1 MNKLMTTLV
10 GATAVLSLVAF
21 AQGSAHAQRGN
32 GGGGFGG
39 GFGGQRGGGLMQ
51 MGLSNLPVDVL
62 VKGLKLTVD
71 QKTKVDD
78 VQKKIREAQR
88 AAFGGGNNPFGGG
101 AGGGNRPDP
110 AQLQEMMTKMQED
123 RKKNDAQIE
132 AVLTDDQK
140 KALPAFL
147 KDVQTFQTAQ
157 LPLAL
162 VGDLKLTDDQKTKMA
177 AVLTQIQKISQEKRQ
192 EAMDNQDFQS
202 LREIMTQTQTA
213 LKDKTRA
220 LLTAD
225 QKAMVE
231 KYEKENPNQGF
242 GGRGGRGGG
251 QGGPGGGGQGG
262 NGGGRGGRG
271 GNGGGNNGGGNPPP
285 TQNGNGAPPPRF

>member
-39 GFGGQRGGGLMQ
+39 FAGGFGGQRGGGMMQ

-110 AQLQEMMTKMQED
+110 AQLQEMMTKMQDE

-157 LPLAL
+157 LPLPL
-162 VGDLKLTDDQKTKMA
+162 IGDLKLTEDQKTKMA
-177 AVLTQIQKISQEKRQ
+177 AVVKQVQTISQEKRQ
-192 EAMDNQDFQS
+192 EAMDNQDFQA

-242 GGRGGRGGG
+242 GGRGGG
-251 QGGPGGGGQGG
+251 QGGPGGAGQGG
-262 NGGGRGGRG
+262 NGAGRGGRG
-271 GNGGGNNGGGNPPP
+271 GNGGGNPPP

>member
-1 MNKLMTTLV
+1 MTTLV

-62 VKGLKLTVD
+62 VKGLKLTDD

-177 AVLTQIQKISQEKRQ
+177 AVVTQIQKIAQEKRQ

-242 GGRGGRGGG
+242 GGRGGRGGA
-251 QGGPGGGGQGG
+251 PGAPGA
-262 NGGGRGGRG
+262 GGRGGRG
-271 GNGGGNNGGGNPPP
+271 GNGGGNPPP

>member
-1 MNKLMTTLV
+1 MTTLV

-21 AQGSAHAQRGN
+21 AQGSALAQRGN

-39 GFGGQRGGGLMQ
+39 GFGGFGGQRGGGMMQ
-51 MGLSNLPVDVL
+51 MGLSSLPVDVL
-62 VKGLKLTVD
+62 VKGLKLTDD

-110 AQLQEMMTKMQED
+110 AQLQEMMAKMQEE
-123 RKKNDAQIE
+123 RKKNDAQVE

-162 VGDLKLTDDQKTKMA
+162 ISDLKLTEDQKTKMA
-177 AVLTQIQKISQEKRQ
+177 AVVKQVQTISQEKRQ
-192 EAMDNQDFQS
+192 EAMDNQDFQA

-242 GGRGGRGGG
+242 GGF
-251 QGGPGGGGQGG
+251 
-262 NGGGRGGRG
+262 GGRGGRG
-271 GNGGGNNGGGNPPP
+271 GAPGAPGAGGQGGRGGRGGNGGGNPPP

>member
-39 GFGGQRGGGLMQ
+39 FAGGFGGQRGGGLMQ

-62 VKGLKLTVD
+62 VKGLKLTDD

-177 AVLTQIQKISQEKRQ
+177 AVVMQIQKIAQEKRQ

-242 GGRGGRGGG
+242 GGRGGRGGA
-251 QGGPGGGGQGG
+251 PGAPGAGGQ
-262 NGGGRGGRG
+262 GGRGGRG
-271 GNGGGNNGGGNPPP
+271 GNGGGNPPP
-285 TQNGNGAPPPRF
+285 TQTGNGAPPPRF

>member
-1 MNKLMTTLV
+1 
-10 GATAVLSLVAF
+10 
-21 AQGSAHAQRGN
+21 
-32 GGGGFGG
+32 
-39 GFGGQRGGGLMQ
+39 
-51 MGLSNLPVDVL
+51 
-62 VKGLKLTVD
+62 
-71 QKTKVDD
+71 
-78 VQKKIREAQR
+78 
-88 AAFGGGNNPFGGG
+88 
-101 AGGGNRPDP
+101 
-110 AQLQEMMTKMQED
+110 MMAKMQEE
-123 RKKNDAQIE
+123 RKKNDAQVE

-147 KDVQTFQTAQ
+147 KDVQTFQTSQ

-162 VGDLKLTDDQKTKMA
+162 IGDLKLTEDQKTKMA
-177 AVLTQIQKISQEKRQ
+177 AVVKQVQTISQEKRQ
-192 EAMDNQDFQS
+192 EAMDNQDFQA

-242 GGRGGRGGG
+242 GGF
-251 QGGPGGGGQGG
+251 
-262 NGGGRGGRG
+262 GGRGGRG
-271 GNGGGNNGGGNPPP
+271 GAPGAPGAGGQGGRGGRGGNGGGNPPP

>member
-1 MNKLMTTLV
+1 MTTLV

-21 AQGSAHAQRGN
+21 AQGSALAQRGN

-39 GFGGQRGGGLMQ
+39 GFGGFGGQRGGGMMQ
-51 MGLSNLPVDVL
+51 MGLSSLPVDVL
-62 VKGLKLTVD
+62 VKGLKLTDD

-101 AGGGNRPDP
+101 GNRPDP
-110 AQLQEMMTKMQED
+110 AQLQEMMTKMQEE
-123 RKKNDAQIE
+123 RKKNDAQVE

-162 VGDLKLTDDQKTKMA
+162 IGDLKLTEDQKTKMA
-177 AVLTQIQKISQEKRQ
+177 AVVKQVQTISQEKRQ
-192 EAMDNQDFQS
+192 EAMDNQDFQA

-242 GGRGGRGGG
+242 GGRGGRGGA
-251 QGGPGGGGQGG
+251 PGAPGAGGQ
-262 NGGGRGGRG
+262 GGRGGRG
-271 GNGGGNNGGGNPPP
+271 GNGGGNPPP

>member
-21 AQGSAHAQRGN
+21 AQGSALAQRGN

-62 VKGLKLTVD
+62 VKGLKLTDD

-177 AVLTQIQKISQEKRQ
+177 AVVTQIQKIAQEKRQ

-242 GGRGGRGGG
+242 GGRGGRGGA
-251 QGGPGGGGQGG
+251 PGAPGAGGQ
-262 NGGGRGGRG
+262 GGRGGRG
-271 GNGGGNNGGGNPPP
+271 GNGGGNPPP

>member
-1 MNKLMTTLV
+1 MTTLV

-62 VKGLKLTVD
+62 VKGLKLTDD

-177 AVLTQIQKISQEKRQ
+177 AVVTQIQKIAQEKRQ

-242 GGRGGRGGG
+242 GGRGGRGGA
-251 QGGPGGGGQGG
+251 PGAPGAGGQ
-262 NGGGRGGRG
+262 GGRGGRG
-271 GNGGGNNGGGNPPP
+271 GNGGGNPPP

>member
-62 VKGLKLTVD
+62 VKGLKLTDD

-177 AVLTQIQKISQEKRQ
+177 AVVTQIQKIAQEKRQ

-242 GGRGGRGGG
+242 GGRGGRGGA
-251 QGGPGGGGQGG
+251 PGAPGAGGQ
-262 NGGGRGGRG
+262 GGRGGRG
-271 GNGGGNNGGGNPPP
+271 GNGGGNPPP

>member
-1 MNKLMTTLV
+1 MTTLV

-39 GFGGQRGGGLMQ
+39 GFGGQRGGGMMQ

-62 VKGLKLTVD
+62 VKGLKLTDD

-110 AQLQEMMTKMQED
+110 AQLQEMMTKMQDE
-123 RKKNDAQIE
+123 RKKNDAQVE

-162 VGDLKLTDDQKTKMA
+162 IGDLKLTDDQKTKMA
-177 AVLTQIQKISQEKRQ
+177 AVVKQVQTISQEKRQ
-192 EAMDNQDFQS
+192 EAMDNQDFQA

-242 GGRGGRGGG
+242 GGRGGRGGT
-251 QGGPGGGGQGG
+251 PGAPGAGGQ
-262 NGGGRGGRG
+262 GGRG
-271 GNGGGNNGGGNPPP
+271 GNGGGNPPP
-285 TQNGNGAPPPRF
+285 TKNGNGSPPPRF

>member
-62 VKGLKLTVD
+62 VKGLKLTDD

-177 AVLTQIQKISQEKRQ
+177 AVVTQIQKIAQEKRQ

-242 GGRGGRGGG
+242 GGRGGRGGA
-251 QGGPGGGGQGG
+251 PGAPGA
-262 NGGGRGGRG
+262 GGRGGRG
-271 GNGGGNNGGGNPPP
+271 GNGGGNPPP

>member
-39 GFGGQRGGGLMQ
+39 GFGGQRGGGMMQ

-62 VKGLKLTVD
+62 VKGLKLTDD

-110 AQLQEMMTKMQED
+110 AQLQEMMTKMQDE
-123 RKKNDAQIE
+123 RKKNDAQVE

-162 VGDLKLTDDQKTKMA
+162 IGDLKLTDDQKTKMA
-177 AVLTQIQKISQEKRQ
+177 AVVKQVQTISQEKRQ
-192 EAMDNQDFQS
+192 EAMDNQDFQA

-242 GGRGGRGGG
+242 GGRGGRGGT
-251 QGGPGGGGQGG
+251 PGAPGAGGQ
-262 NGGGRGGRG
+262 GGRG
-271 GNGGGNNGGGNPPP
+271 GNGGGNPPP
-285 TQNGNGAPPPRF
+285 TKNGNGSPPPRF

>member
-1 MNKLMTTLV
+1 MTTLV

-62 VKGLKLTVD
+62 VKGLKLTDD

-177 AVLTQIQKISQEKRQ
+177 AVVTQIQKIAQEKRQ

-202 LREIMTQTQTA
+202 LREILTQTQTA

-242 GGRGGRGGG
+242 GGRGGRGGA
-251 QGGPGGGGQGG
+251 PGAPGAGGQ
-262 NGGGRGGRG
+262 GGRGGRG
-271 GNGGGNNGGGNPPP
+271 GNGGGNPPP

>member
-21 AQGSAHAQRGN
+21 AQGSALAQRGN

-39 GFGGQRGGGLMQ
+39 GFGGQRGGMMQ
-51 MGLSNLPVDVL
+51 MGLSSLPVDVL
-62 VKGLKLTVD
+62 VKGLKLSDD
-71 QKTKVDD
+71 QKTKIDD
-78 VQKKIREAQR
+78 VQKKVREAQR

-101 AGGGNRPDP
+101 GTRPDP
-110 AQLQEMMTKMQED
+110 AQLQEMMTKMQEE
-123 RKKNDAQIE
+123 RKKNDAQVE

-147 KDVQTFQTAQ
+147 KDVQTFMTAQ

-162 VGDLKLTDDQKTKMA
+162 IGDLKLTEDQKTKMA
-177 AVLTQIQKISQEKRQ
+177 AVVKQVQTISQEKRQ
-192 EAMDNQDFQS
+192 EAMDNQDFQA

-213 LKDKTRA
+213 LKEKTRA

-242 GGRGGRGGG
+242 GGFGRGGRGGA
-251 QGGPGGGGQGG
+251 PGAPGAGGQ
-262 NGGGRGGRG
+262 GGRGGRG
-271 GNGGGNNGGGNPPP
+271 GNGGGNPPP

>member
-21 AQGSAHAQRGN
+21 AQGSALAQRGN

-39 GFGGQRGGGLMQ
+39 GFGGQRGGGMMQ

-62 VKGLKLTVD
+62 VKGLKLSDD

-110 AQLQEMMTKMQED
+110 AQLQEMMTKMQEE
-123 RKKNDAQIE
+123 RKKNDAQVE

-162 VGDLKLTDDQKTKMA
+162 IGDLKLTEDQKTKMA
-177 AVLTQIQKISQEKRQ
+177 AVVKQVQTISQEKRQ
-192 EAMDNQDFQS
+192 EAMDNQDFQA

-242 GGRGGRGGG
+242 GGRGGRGGA
-251 QGGPGGGGQGG
+251 PGAPGAGGQ
-262 NGGGRGGRG
+262 GGRGGRG
-271 GNGGGNNGGGNPPP
+271 GNGGGNPPP

>member
-21 AQGSAHAQRGN
+21 AQGSALAQRGN

-39 GFGGQRGGGLMQ
+39 GFGGQRGGGMMQ
-51 MGLSNLPVDVL
+51 MGLSSLPVDVL
-62 VKGLKLTVD
+62 VKGLKLTDD

-177 AVLTQIQKISQEKRQ
+177 AVVMQIQKIAQEKRQ

-242 GGRGGRGGG
+242 GGRGGRGGA
-251 QGGPGGGGQGG
+251 PGAGGQ
-262 NGGGRGGRG
+262 GGRGGRG
-271 GNGGGNNGGGNPPP
+271 GNGGGNPPP

>member
-39 GFGGQRGGGLMQ
+39 FAGGFGGQRGGGLMQ

-62 VKGLKLTVD
+62 VKGLKLTDD

-177 AVLTQIQKISQEKRQ
+177 AVVTQIQKIAQEKRQ

-242 GGRGGRGGG
+242 GGRGGRGGA
-251 QGGPGGGGQGG
+251 PGAGGQ
-262 NGGGRGGRG
+262 GGRGGRG
-271 GNGGGNNGGGNPPP
+271 GNGGGNPPP

>member
-39 GFGGQRGGGLMQ
+39 FAGGFGGQRGGGLMQ

-62 VKGLKLTVD
+62 VKGLKLTDD

-101 AGGGNRPDP
+101 AGGGNRLDP

-177 AVLTQIQKISQEKRQ
+177 AVVTQIQKIAQEKRQ

-242 GGRGGRGGG
+242 GGRGGRGGA
-251 QGGPGGGGQGG
+251 PGAGGQ
-262 NGGGRGGRG
+262 GGRGGRG
-271 GNGGGNNGGGNPPP
+271 GNGGGNPPP

>member
-39 GFGGQRGGGLMQ
+39 FAGGFGGQRGGGLMQ

-62 VKGLKLTVD
+62 VKGLKLTDD

-101 AGGGNRPDP
+101 AGGGNRLDP

-177 AVLTQIQKISQEKRQ
+177 AVVTQIQKIAQEKRQ

-231 KYEKENPNQGF
+231 KYEKENPNHGF
-242 GGRGGRGGG
+242 GGRGGRGGA
-251 QGGPGGGGQGG
+251 PGAGGQ
-262 NGGGRGGRG
+262 GGRGGRG
-271 GNGGGNNGGGNPPP
+271 GNGGGNPPP

>member
-21 AQGSAHAQRGN
+21 AQGSALAQRGN

-39 GFGGQRGGGLMQ
+39 GFGGQRGGMMQ
-51 MGLSNLPVDVL
+51 MGLSSLPVDVL
-62 VKGLKLTVD
+62 VKGLKLSDD
-71 QKTKVDD
+71 QKTKIDD
-78 VQKKIREAQR
+78 VQKKVREAQR

-101 AGGGNRPDP
+101 GTRPDP
-110 AQLQEMMTKMQED
+110 AQLQEMMTKMQEE
-123 RKKNDAQIE
+123 RKKNDAQVE

-147 KDVQTFQTAQ
+147 KDVQTFLTAQ

-162 VGDLKLTDDQKTKMA
+162 IGDLKLTEDQKTKMA
-177 AVLTQIQKISQEKRQ
+177 AVVKQVQTISQEKRQ
-192 EAMDNQDFQS
+192 EAMDNQDFQA

-213 LKDKTRA
+213 LKEKTRA

-242 GGRGGRGGG
+242 GGFGRGGRGGA
-251 QGGPGGGGQGG
+251 PGAPGAGGQ
-262 NGGGRGGRG
+262 GGRGGRG
-271 GNGGGNNGGGNPPP
+271 GNGGGNPPP

>member
-21 AQGSAHAQRGN
+21 AQGSASAQRGN

-39 GFGGQRGGGLMQ
+39 GFGGQRGGGMMQ

-62 VKGLKLTVD
+62 VKGLKLTED

-110 AQLQEMMTKMQED
+110 AQLQEMMTKMQEE
-123 RKKNDAQIE
+123 RKKNDAQVE

-140 KALPAFL
+140 KSLPAFL
-147 KDVQTFQTAQ
+147 KDVQAYQSAQ

-162 VGDLKLTDDQKTKMA
+162 IGDLKLTDDQKTKMA
-177 AVLTQIQKISQEKRQ
+177 AVVKQVQTISQEKRQ
-192 EAMDNQDFQS
+192 EAMDNQDFQA

-242 GGRGGRGGG
+242 GARGGRGGG
-251 QGGPGGGGQGG
+251 QGGPGGAGQGG
-262 NGGGRGGRG
+262 NGAGRGGRG
-271 GNGGGNNGGGNPPP
+271 GNGGGNPPP

>member
-39 GFGGQRGGGLMQ
+39 FAGGFGGQRGGGLMQ

-62 VKGLKLTVD
+62 VKGLKLTDD

-101 AGGGNRPDP
+101 AVGGNRPDP

-177 AVLTQIQKISQEKRQ
+177 AVVTQIQKIAQEKRQ

-242 GGRGGRGGG
+242 GARGGRGGG
-251 QGGPGGGGQGG
+251 QGGPGGGQGG
-262 NGGGRGGRG
+262 NGAGRRGG
-271 GNGGGNNGGGNPPP
+271 NGGGNPPP

>member
-62 VKGLKLTVD
+62 VKGLKLTDD

-177 AVLTQIQKISQEKRQ
+177 AVVMQIQKIAQEKRQ

-242 GGRGGRGGG
+242 GGRGGRGGA
-251 QGGPGGGGQGG
+251 PGAPGAGGQ
-262 NGGGRGGRG
+262 GGRGGRG
-271 GNGGGNNGGGNPPP
+271 GNGGGNPPP

>member
-39 GFGGQRGGGLMQ
+39 FAGGFGGQRGGGLMQ
-51 MGLSNLPVDVL
+51 MGLSSLPVDVL
-62 VKGLKLTVD
+62 VKGLKLTDD

-177 AVLTQIQKISQEKRQ
+177 AVVTQIQKIAQEKRQ

-242 GGRGGRGGG
+242 GGRGGRGGA
-251 QGGPGGGGQGG
+251 PGAGGQ
-262 NGGGRGGRG
+262 GGRGGRG
-271 GNGGGNNGGGNPPP
+271 GNGGGNPPP